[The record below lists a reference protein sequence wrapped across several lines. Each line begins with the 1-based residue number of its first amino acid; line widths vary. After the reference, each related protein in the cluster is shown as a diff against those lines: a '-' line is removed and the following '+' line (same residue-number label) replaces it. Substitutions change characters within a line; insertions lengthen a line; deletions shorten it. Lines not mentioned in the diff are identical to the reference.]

1 MNQFVDGEWR
11 SESYESTNEDGE
23 FERQETSFRDRV
35 RDDPDAEFPVEAGR
49 YHLYV
54 SYACPWAHRT
64 LLVRALKGLED
75 VVSYDVVDPYRDE
88 DGWQFTPEKDGCTPD
103 TVNGFDYL
111 REAYR
116 AADPNVTGR
125 VTVPVLWDRE
135 EGTIVNNESA
145 EIMRMLDVEFDRL
158 AGRDVD
164 LYPEDLRSEV
174 DRIVDAIYE
183 PINNGVYR
191 AGFANSQS
199 AYDEAV
205 ADLFDALDHWDEVLA
220 DRRYLAGDRL
230 TEADVAMFTTLVR
243 FDEVYHTHFMC
254 NRRLI
259 REYDN
264 LWPYLREL
272 YQLPGVAGTVNVDH
286 ITEHYY
292 TTHPDVS
299 PKRIVPVGP
308 DPDFEA
314 PHDRDRLPGGPP
326 AALAGDAA
334 PADD

>member
-1 MNQFVDGEWR
+1 MNAFVDGEWR
-11 SESYESTNEDGE
+11 TDARESTDEDGT
-23 FERQETSFRDRV
+23 FQRQETSFRDRV
-35 RDDPDAEFPVEAGR
+35 RDDPDADFPVEAGR

-54 SYACPWAHRT
+54 SLACPWAHRT
-64 LLVRALKGLED
+64 LVTRALKGLED
-75 VVSYDVVDPYRDE
+75 VVSVDVVDPYRGDG
-88 DGWQFTPEKDGCTPD
+88 GWQFTPEKDGCTPD

-111 REAYR
+111 REAYK
-116 AADPNVTGR
+116 AADSNVTGR

-135 EGTIVNNESA
+135 TGTIVNNESR
-145 EIMRMLDVEFDRL
+145 EIMRMLDVAFDRL
-158 AGRDVD
+158 ATREVD
-164 LYPEDLRSEV
+164 LYPAGYRDEV
-174 DRIVDAIYE
+174 DRILDAIYE

-191 AGFANSQS
+191 AGFAGSQA

-205 ADLFDALDHWDEVLA
+205 ADLFDALDHWDAVLA
-220 DRRYLAGDRL
+220 DRRYLAGERP

-272 YQLPGVAGTVNVDH
+272 HQLPGVAGTVNMDH
-286 ITEHYY
+286 VTEHYY

-314 PHDRDRLPGGPP
+314 PHGRDTLPGGPP
-326 AALAGDAA
+326 AALAGDAT